1 MKYTIL
7 SAMNEFIDNSTAS
20 FQAHKAELTK
30 INGGNAT
37 LQINITYNRA
47 AGELEILDNAYGMNR
62 QEFERSIK
70 LNAKPPDRTGRNE
83 FGMGLKMAASWLARE
98 WKVVT
103 KQPYGHEYRAVV
115 DTDEMQ
121 RSDPQSI
128 IGSSIDLTD
137 EKRSYTH
144 IILTGLLKN
153 ISNTAR
159 TRIIKDLGSTYRRD
173 IANGDVSIF
182 WDEIKAE
189 YEPAT
194 WAVLPTGDA
203 RQVFDLKITGDD
215 LEPNVVRTAQVDA
228 FVLGSHNGIK
238 GDAAK
243 AGIHIFR
250 KNRLIRGGLNKG
262 WKPAA
267 IYANAGSYERQR
279 LYIEIDMDEWDPT
292 QTKDDINWAQDDFDG
307 NFVEELNSQ
316 VSELRAM
323 ADTRNKPK
331 GQNDEFSITITDAT
345 NAGDA
350 IKDDFSNADMDIAL
364 IQGQEAENT
373 ALTLADHNAQHQL
386 MLDSSEAEPVEVL
399 YGTNE
404 SPKVLIYYDVEA
416 HPTALYMTVS
426 NNQDEVELVVNL
438 NHPFVAEHIGTNQQ
452 GLTIFHRM
460 VMADVAV
467 DWLMKGNVKI
477 SPVHYRSIKDK
488 ILRSIRPTI
497 RGNT

>member
-1 MKYTIL
+1 M
-7 SAMNEFIDNSTAS
+7 
-20 FQAHKAELTK
+20 
-30 INGGNAT
+30 
-37 LQINITYNRA
+37 
-47 AGELEILDNAYGMNR
+47 
-62 QEFERSIK
+62 
-70 LNAKPPDRTGRNE
+70 
-83 FGMGLKMAASWLARE
+83 
-98 WKVVT
+98 
-103 KQPYGHEYRAVV
+103 
-115 DTDEMQ
+115 
-121 RSDPQSI
+121 
-128 IGSSIDLTD
+128 
-137 EKRSYTH
+137 
-144 IILTGLLKN
+144 
-153 ISNTAR
+153 
-159 TRIIKDLGSTYRRD
+159 
-173 IANGDVSIF
+173 
-182 WDEIKAE
+182 
-189 YEPAT
+189 
-194 WAVLPTGDA
+194 
-203 RQVFDLKITGDD
+203 
-215 LEPNVVRTAQVDA
+215 
-228 FVLGSHNGIK
+228 
-238 GDAAK
+238 
-243 AGIHIFR
+243 
-250 KNRLIRGGLNKG
+250 
-262 WKPAA
+262 
-267 IYANAGSYERQR
+267 
-279 LYIEIDMDEWDPT
+279 
-292 QTKDDINWAQDDFDG
+292 
-307 NFVEELNSQ
+307 
-316 VSELRAM
+316 SELRAM